1 MPYKY
6 HSTNSPLSK
15 TKSIITTNAIQ
26 RAEFVE
32 INIQANNTAQTVY
45 FPDLPNLRN
54 AKIFGIQG
62 VSIESLTTSEN
73 GYALTSLAAYRAMIV
88 GLYFSEGVF
97 IKVPMMSL
105 VSTDSADFFGLPL
118 QLSGQTIVWSKS
130 YIYFTTS
137 AAASSNGAVAQSTV
151 FNVYY
156 NLQ

>member
-6 HSTNSPLSK
+6 NSTNSPLSK
-15 TKSIITTNAIQ
+15 VKSIITTNAIQ

-62 VSIESLTTSEN
+62 VSVESLTTSEN
-73 GYALTSLAAYRAMIV
+73 GYPLTTLAAYRAMIV
-88 GLYFSEGVF
+88 GLYFSEGIF

-105 VSTDSADFFGLPL
+105 VSTDSVDFFGLPL

-137 AAASSNGAVAQSTV
+137 TAASSNGTVAQSTV

>member
-6 HSTNSPLSK
+6 NSTNSPLSK
-15 TKSIITTNAIQ
+15 VKSIITTNAIQ

-32 INIQANNTAQTVY
+32 INIQANNTAQTIY

-54 AKIFGIQG
+54 SKILGIQG

-73 GYALTSLAAYRAMIV
+73 GAVVFPLAGYRAMIV
-88 GLYFSEGVF
+88 GLYFSEGTF
-97 IKVPMMSL
+97 IKIPMMSL
-105 VSTDSADFFGLPL
+105 VSTDSTDFFGLPL

-130 YIYFTTS
+130 YIYFTTG
-137 AAASSNGAVAQSTV
+137 AAAALGSTSPSTVV